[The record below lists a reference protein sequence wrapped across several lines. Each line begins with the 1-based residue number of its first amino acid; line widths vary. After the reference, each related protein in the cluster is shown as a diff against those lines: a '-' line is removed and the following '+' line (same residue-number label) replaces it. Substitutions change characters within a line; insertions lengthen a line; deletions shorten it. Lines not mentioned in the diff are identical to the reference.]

1 MVGVAQSEAQGVQE
15 KIEMKHLTVRIFGD
29 VQGVGFRF
37 WAKQCADELG
47 IKGFARNEKD
57 GSVCVEAEGESS
69 ALEEF
74 VARCRKGPPFACV
87 ERVSTEEGALRGY
100 EGFEIN

>member
-57 GSVCVEAEGESS
+57 GSVCVEAEGESGTLAEKIAS
-69 ALEEF
+69 EA
-74 VARCRKGPPFACV
+74 P
-87 ERVSTEEGALRGY
+87 
-100 EGFEIN
+100 